1 MRRKKRRG
9 FTLVELLI
17 AIVIIGI
24 LSSMAISRYMNLQDK
39 SRVAA
44 ATFDLDLVRKLLAIY
59 ATDYSAYPAAAA
71 SYDDLKT
78 QLVDPLGNTYGVIP
92 VSNTFQW
99 NSYQLDANGEY
110 IIQVTVLNRTP
121 TTLVVTPDRITRQ

>member
-1 MRRKKRRG
+1 MRRKRHRG

-24 LSSMAISRYMNLQDK
+24 LCSMAVIRYMNLQDK

-44 ATFDLDLVRKLLAIY
+44 ATFDLDLMRKLLAIY
-59 ATDYSAYPAAAA
+59 ATDYGAYPTAAA
-71 SYDDLKT
+71 SYADLKS
-78 QLVDPLGNTYGVIP
+78 QLVDPQGNTYGVIP

-99 NSYQLDANGEY
+99 NSYQLDPEGEY
-110 IIQVTVLNRTP
+110 IIQVTVPNRSP

>member
-1 MRRKKRRG
+1 MRRRRRRG

-24 LSSMAISRYMNLQDK
+24 LASMAIVRYINLQDK

-44 ATFDLDLVRKLLAIY
+44 ATFDLDLVRKLLAVY
-59 ATDYSAYPAAAA
+59 ATDYGAYPAAAA
-71 SYDDLKT
+71 SYNDLKL
-78 QLVDPLGNTYGVIP
+78 QLVDPQGNTYGVIP

-99 NSYQLDANGEY
+99 NSYQLDTDGEY
-110 IIQVTVLNRTP
+110 IIQVTVPNRSP